1 MQDSNH
7 STSPTA
13 HTGLSCPRVGLYI
26 DPDATSHELM
36 DKAREWI
43 RHADGVI
50 GIIADLTVEVPHPD
64 LAEFHQMAVALRAV
78 YAMTNISTQFA
89 QEAYEKRCEER
100 LRARFDEP
108 LA

>member
-1 MQDSNH
+1 MNASNDPN
-7 STSPTA
+7 SSPA
-13 HTGLSCPRVGLYI
+13 CSGLSCPRVGLYI
-26 DPDATSHELM
+26 DPDATSQELM

-50 GIIADLTVEVPHPD
+50 GIIANLTVEVPQPD

-108 LA
+108 LK